1 MIPLRLMTQPWRPR
15 LLPIGWVPTV
25 SLFAALLG
33 CQPAAEVAAPTVVVR
48 PSEPPAIVEQG
59 GSPGRKRPGDSG
71 DVLDIRSEAFRILA
85 EEIPESRRTDILMSV
100 VRASIPSELT
110 GEGFRSY
117 FDSEGGRAL
126 EQDLEEAGVA
136 QGLLR
141 DLMDSVFRAEP
152 SLDLS
157 DEETSYRDSIA
168 AELDRVG
175 FGAMAP
181 VTAPDLPR
189 VAAQRRPDTCAE
201 YRHCEADHQTTC
213 ETIAWAEN
221 LYLKYVR
228 DTACAA
234 AAICVAKPLPPC
246 RALAAACLAAE
257 VAYASAHR
265 TSYDTCIEA
274 HCIDSCEVK

>member
-15 LLPIGWVPTV
+15 LRPIGWVPTV

-48 PSEPPAIVEQG
+48 PSDPAAIVEQG
-59 GSPGRKRPGDSG
+59 RSPESRPD
-71 DVLDIRSEAFRILA
+71 DHDQVLDIRSDAFRILA
-85 EEIPESRRTDILMSV
+85 EAIPESRRTDILMSV

-117 FDSEGGRAL
+117 FDSECGRAL
-126 EQDLEEAGVA
+126 EQALEEADVA
-136 QGLLR
+136 PGLLR
-141 DLMDSVFRAEP
+141 DLMVSVFRAAP
-152 SLDLS
+152 RLDLS

-228 DTACAA
+228 DTAAPQQRSVWRNHSPRA
-234 AAICVAKPLPPC
+234 ERWKPPAWQRESHTHPRTAPVTTPASRRTASTVAK
-246 RALAAACLAAE
+246 
-257 VAYASAHR
+257 
-265 TSYDTCIEA
+265 
-274 HCIDSCEVK
+274 